1 MERSFSRC
9 WDGGFVE
16 GSPALKLRTAISR
29 QNHVKVVQIL
39 LRALPLCC

>member
-1 MERSFSRC
+1 MERFFWRC

-16 GSPALKLRTAISR
+16 GSPALELSAAINR

>member
-1 MERSFSRC
+1 MERVFWRY

-16 GSPALKLRTAISR
+16 GSPALEFSAAISR

-39 LRALPLCC
+39 LRALPLYC

>member
-1 MERSFSRC
+1 MERSFWGY

-16 GSPALKLRTAISR
+16 GSPALEFRAAISR

-39 LRALPLCC
+39 LRALPLNC

>member
-1 MERSFSRC
+1 MERSFWRY

-16 GSPALKLRTAISR
+16 GSPEPEFRGAIGR

-39 LRALPLCC
+39 LRALPLYC